1 MLTSFQNEE
10 RERRQKGVR
19 SLFEIL
25 MQAFKYLNE
34 ATTEDQDAIY

>member
-10 RERRQKGVR
+10 RERQKACAHF
-19 SLFEIL
+19 FEIL

-34 ATTEDQDAIY
+34 ATTKDQDAIY